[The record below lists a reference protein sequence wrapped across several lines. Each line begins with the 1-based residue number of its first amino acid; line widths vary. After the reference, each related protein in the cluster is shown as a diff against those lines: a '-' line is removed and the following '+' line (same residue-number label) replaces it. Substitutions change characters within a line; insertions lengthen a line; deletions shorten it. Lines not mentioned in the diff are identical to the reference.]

1 MTKFLQMWKEET
13 EELVL
18 AWKGGRATQAATTHF
33 EDRRG
38 PRAEE
43 CGQALRAG
51 KSGKVDSPLESLER
65 TSPANTVI

>member
-1 MTKFLQMWKEET
+1 MTNFLQMWKEET

-18 AWKGGRATQAATTHF
+18 AWKGGRETQAATTSS

-38 PRAEE
+38 PRAKE

-51 KSGKVDSPLESLER
+51 KSRKVDSPLESPER
-65 TSPANTVI
+65 TSPANSAI

>member
-13 EELVL
+13 EELVF
-18 AWKGGRATQAATTHF
+18 AWKEGRETQAAITGF

-38 PRAEE
+38 PRAKE

-51 KSGKVDSPLESLER
+51 KSKKVDSPSESPER
-65 TSPANTVI
+65 TRLANTVI